1 MISDVYN
8 FWNSRPCNIR
18 HSDKEIGTKEYFLEV
33 SKKKYKVEPHILDFA
48 QFEKWKGKDVLEVG
62 CGIGTAAQSFIENG
76 ANYTGLDIS
85 DYSID
90 IAKKRLDVFGLQG
103 NLLVHNIE
111 EPVQGQFDLVYSFGV
126 LHHTPHMDT
135 AIDNIY
141 DAIRPGGEFRLML
154 YATNSLK
161 NYQIMDGLD
170 QFEAQSNVP
179 IAKTFTDDEVRAC
192 LSKFTQIEI
201 AQTHIFPYKID
212 EYKNHQYVLQ
222 DYYEKM
228 PQPLFQCLEKHLG
241 WHLCIK
247 AIKPF

>member
-18 HSDKEIGTKEYFLEV
+18 HSDKEIGTREYFLEV
-33 SKKKYKVEPHILDFA
+33 SKKKYKVEPHILKFA
-48 QFEKWKGKDVLEVG
+48 EFEKWANKDVLEVG

-85 DYSID
+85 DYSIE
-90 IAKKRLDVFGLQG
+90 IAKKRLEVFGLDG
-103 NLLVHNIE
+103 KLLVHNIE
-111 EPVQGQFDLVYSFGV
+111 EPIQGQFDLVYSFGV
-126 LHHTPHMDT
+126 LHHTPNMEK
-135 AIDNIY
+135 AIDTIY
-141 DAIRPGGEFRLML
+141 KALRRGGEFRLML

-179 IAKTFTDDEVRAC
+179 IAKTFTHDEVRVC

-201 AQTHIFPYKID
+201 TQTHIFPYKID
-212 EYKNHQYVLQ
+212 EYKRHEYVLQ
-222 DYYEKM
+222 DYYETM
-228 PQPLFQCLEKHLG
+228 PKPMFDCLEKHLG

-247 AIKPF
+247 AVKPL